1 MDLPASR
8 HFALERLADGVYA
21 ALAAPGAG
29 AGSNAGIV
37 DLGDRTLVFDTF
49 LTPQAAQDLR
59 AAAEALTGRT
69 ARYVVNSHFHADH
82 TAGNQVFEPEAHII
96 ATPRMRALIAE
107 KNPALIAELLAHG
120 DEYIAAADARI
131 RAEGDPARRRKLED
145 GLAGDREFVSAAGA
159 IRVVLPDVTFDER
172 LTLHGSARTVEL
184 LTFGAGHTESDV
196 VLYLPAERIAFVG
209 DLGFFHSH
217 CWAGDGSPAD
227 WERVVPRVL
236 ALGAEILV
244 PGHGPV
250 GTPADLEGVGRY
262 VGDIARLAQD
272 AAERGIAPED
282 VPVPEA
288 YREWDGVDM
297 FVQNLKA
304 LGARASSSAP

>member
-1 MDLPASR
+1 MLVSR
-8 HFALERLADGVYA
+8 HFTLERIADGVYA

-59 AAAEALTGRT
+59 AAAEALTGRPVRHV
-69 ARYVVNSHFHADH
+69 ANSHYHADH
-82 TAGNQVFEPEAHII
+82 VAGNQVFAPEGQVI
-96 ATPRMRALIAE
+96 ATPRMRELIAE
-107 KNPALIAELLAHG
+107 KNAALIAELRAHG
-120 DEYIAAADARI
+120 AEYIATAEARI
-131 RAEGDPARRRKLED
+131 RAESDPARQRALEI
-145 GLAGDREFVSAAGA
+145 GLATDREFISAADTVR
-159 IRVVLPDVTFDER
+159 IVLPDVTFEER
-172 LTLHGSARTVEL
+172 LVLHGSARTAEL
-184 LTFGAGHTESDV
+184 VTFGAGHTESDV
-196 VLYLPAERIAFVG
+196 VLYLPSERIAFVG

-217 CWAGDGSPAD
+217 TWAGDGSPAD
-227 WERVVPRVL
+227 WARVVPRVL
-236 ALGAEILV
+236 ALGAEVIV

-272 AAERGIAPED
+272 AAARGIAPED
-282 VPVPEA
+282 VPVPEE

-304 LGARASSSAP
+304 LGARAAG

>member
-1 MDLPASR
+1 MPTSR
-8 HFALERLADGVYA
+8 HFTLERIADGVYA
-21 ALAAPGAG
+21 ALATPGAG
-29 AGSNAGIV
+29 ALGNAGIV

-59 AAAEALTGRT
+59 TAAEALTGRP
-69 ARYVVNSHFHADH
+69 ACYVANSHYHADH
-82 TAGNQVFEPEAHII
+82 VAGNQVFVPEAQVI
-96 ATPRMRALIAE
+96 ATPRMRELIAE
-107 KNPALIAELLAHG
+107 KNAALIAELRAHG
-120 DEYIAAADARI
+120 AEYIAAAEARI
-131 RAEGDPARRRKLED
+131 RAESDRARRRALEI
-145 GLAGDREFVSAAGA
+145 GLAGDREFISVADT
-159 IRVVLPDVTFDER
+159 IRITLPDVTFDER
-172 LTLHGSARTVEL
+172 LVLHGSARTAEL
-184 LTFGAGHTESDV
+184 VTFGAGHTESDV

-217 CWAGDGSPAD
+217 AWAGDGSPAD
-227 WERVVPRVL
+227 WERAVPRVL

-262 VGDIARLAQD
+262 VGEIARLAQD
-272 AAERGIAPED
+272 AAARGVSPED

-297 FVQNLKA
+297 FAQNLKA
-304 LGARASSSAP
+304 LGTRGA